1 METTITFHPTPLR
14 VPAFMRSQPPTE
26 FHRFVGENLQALA
39 IAAKIL
45 GVTPGQQMVAR
56 LVEDLQSD
64 TTLNASTQRVAA
76 GLARLLDPRGPAWRN
91 YLRAQDI
98 DVHAVEFTEL
108 ERLVREYQDAL
119 AQSAASQGQPSRG
132 GHRM

>member
-1 METTITFHPTPLR
+1 
-14 VPAFMRSQPPTE
+14 MRAQPPTE

-45 GVTPGQQMVAR
+45 GGTSGQQLVAR

-64 TTLNASTQRVAA
+64 ATLSASTQRAAA
-76 GLARLLDPRGPAWRN
+76 GLVRLLDPRGPAWRN
-91 YLRAQDI
+91 YLQAQGI
-98 DVHAVEFTEL
+98 DVHAAEFTEL

-119 AQSAASQGQPSRG
+119 AQSAASQSQPSHG